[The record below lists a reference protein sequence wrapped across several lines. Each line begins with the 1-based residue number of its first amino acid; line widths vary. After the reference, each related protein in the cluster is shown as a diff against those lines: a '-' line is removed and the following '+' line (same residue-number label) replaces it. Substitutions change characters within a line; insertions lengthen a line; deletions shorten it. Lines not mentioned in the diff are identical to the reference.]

1 MNERLS
7 VIGPREREQHYYLK
21 PEHRCYFWGEYT
33 AWDYTHG
40 QNAEFSETNRLVADL
55 KVPVDKQDGAE
66 WERKLEAIEQVSRG
80 FAGFWR
86 WHDLAN
92 KALLV
97 PMPPSKSA
105 ADHLH
110 DDRMLRIVEGI
121 IAKTNAPLSC
131 KELLVSDGSLAASH
145 QATTRPKLKDLVK
158 SLSIDPTELPTTSP
172 KMIFLFDDVLT
183 TGAHFVACS
192 THIRRAFPQARI
204 IGNFV
209 ARTRRPDPDER

>member
-1 MNERLS
+1 MNDRPS
-7 VIGPREREQHYYLK
+7 VIGPREREQHHYLR
-21 PEHRCYFWGEYT
+21 PEHRCYYWGEYT

-40 QNAEFSETNRLVADL
+40 KNADFSETNRLIADL
-55 KVPVDKQDGAE
+55 KVPVDKQGGTE
-66 WERKLEAIEQVSRG
+66 WERKLESIEQISRG

-86 WHDLAN
+86 WAALAD

-97 PMPPSKSA
+97 PMPPSKSV
-105 ADHLH
+105 ADPLY
-110 DDRMLRIVEGI
+110 DGRMMRIVEGI
-121 IAKTNAPLSC
+121 AAKSNAPLSV
-131 KELLVSDGSLAASH
+131 KALLVSDGSLAASH
-145 QATTRPKLKDLVK
+145 QAVTRPKLRDLVK
-158 SLSIDPTELPTTSP
+158 SLSVDPTELPATPP

-209 ARTRRPDPDER
+209 ARTRRPDPDE